1 MVSAHALVTGATG
14 GLGRA
19 LVPMLVAQG
28 YRVRATGRNATIG
41 EGLGVPFVCAEL
53 VGDRLEPLVDGID
66 CVFHLAALSSPW
78 GRAAAFDAANVTA
91 TERLLSASQAAE
103 VRRFVFTS
111 TPSIYADARDRL
123 NLTEDDPSAEPFAN
137 AYAETKY
144 AAERAVLAASGTTMQ
159 TVAIRPRAIVGPF
172 DTVLLP
178 RLLRAARS
186 GRVRLPGG
194 GTALIELTDARDVA
208 TALIAA
214 DRCEAAAG
222 RVFNISGGAPRPL
235 RDLFATIFGALG
247 RPIEIGSIG
256 TGTAMAL
263 ASIAERVAAI
273 LPGRPEPPLT
283 RYTVKTLAWSQTFDL
298 SAARDALGWM
308 PQFSPETAIRHALGK
323 DATDD

>member
-1 MVSAHALVTGATG
+1 MVSAHVLVTGATG

-19 LVPMLVAQG
+19 LVPMLVSQG

-41 EGLGVPFVCAEL
+41 EELGVPFVCAEL
-53 VGDRLEPLVDGID
+53 VCDRLEPLVDGID

-78 GRAAAFDAANVTA
+78 GRAAAFAAANVTA

-111 TPSIYADARDRL
+111 TPSIYAEARDRL
-123 NLTEDDPSAEPFAN
+123 NLTEDDPPAVPFAN

-144 AAERAVLAASGTTMQ
+144 AAERAVLAASEATMQ

-194 GTALIELTDARDVA
+194 GTALIELTDVRDAA

-214 DRCEAAAG
+214 GRCEAAAG

-235 RDLFATIFGALG
+235 RDLFATILGVLG

-263 ASIAERVAAI
+263 ASIAEGVAAI

-298 SAARDALGWM
+298 SAARNALGWM
-308 PQFSPETAIRHALGK
+308 PQFSPEMAIRHALGK